1 MHKLA
6 EIVLQAKALGRRTRI
21 AVAVAEDANTI
32 AAVIKATQEGFV
44 HPILLGNKER
54 IELLLAPHKLK
65 ATEFEIIHIP
75 DEIKATKEA
84 VRLVRCGDADVL
96 MKGLVGTDKFLKAV
110 LDKANGLLRP
120 GSVMSYTC
128 ALEFPRYHKLLLV
141 SDTAVLQNPDLNQ
154 KIAMVNYSVKM
165 ARHLGIN
172 KPKVAL
178 ISCTEK
184 VSASMPNTLDAA
196 LISKMAERGQIKHC
210 IVDGP
215 LDIFLALDPQSMEI
229 KGVNTPVGGDADILI
244 FPDLETANSFYK
256 GLMLFAGAELAGMI
270 QGTTKPVIV
279 MSRSESELSKYYCL
293 ALSCLMS
300 EDI

>member
-1 MHKLA
+1 
-6 EIVLQAKALGRRTRI
+6 V
-21 AVAVAEDANTI
+21 
-32 AAVIKATQEGFV
+32 
-44 HPILLGNKER
+44 
-54 IELLLAPHKLK
+54 
-65 ATEFEIIHIP
+65 
-75 DEIKATKEA
+75 
-84 VRLVRCGDADVL
+84 
-96 MKGLVGTDKFLKAV
+96 
-110 LDKANGLLRP
+110 
-120 GSVMSYTC
+120 
-128 ALEFPRYHKLLLV
+128 
-141 SDTAVLQNPDLNQ
+141 
-154 KIAMVNYSVKM
+154 
-165 ARHLGIN
+165 
-172 KPKVAL
+172 
-178 ISCTEK
+178 TEK
-184 VSASMPNTLDAA
+184 VSASMPNTIDAA

-210 IVDGP
+210 IIDGP